1 MKKTRAILSLLFSL
15 ILGFV
20 LGFFV
25 SQEIV
30 RHRVKDVESLSS
42 YESFKTRLYTIIE
55 PNADQIQ
62 QIEPIIE
69 QFSDKM
75 EGLKKR
81 FRSEYG
87 KIIQDFHN
95 ELKPF
100 LSEEQVGKLDQFPKY
115 FSRRHRGQAQDSI
128 KK

>member
-1 MKKTRAILSLLFSL
+1 MKKIRAILSLLFTL
-15 ILGFV
+15 ILGFL

-42 YESFKTRLYTIIE
+42 YESFKTRLYAIIE
-55 PNADQIQ
+55 PNEEQIQ
-62 QIEPIIE
+62 QIEPVIE

-75 EGLKKR
+75 EALKKS

-100 LSEEQVGKLDQFPKY
+100 LNAEQVGKLDQFPKY
-115 FSRRHRGQAQDSI
+115 FGRKHRNHAQDSI
-128 KK
+128 RK

>member
-1 MKKTRAILSLLFSL
+1 MKKIRALLSLLFSL
-15 ILGFV
+15 ILGFL
-20 LGFFV
+20 LGFYV

-55 PNADQIQ
+55 PTMEQTQ

-69 QFSDKM
+69 QFADKM
-75 EGLKKR
+75 EAYKKR

-87 KIIQDFHN
+87 KLIQDFHN

-100 LSEEQVGKLDQFPKY
+100 LNEEQVGKLDQFPKY
-115 FSRRHRGQAQDSI
+115 FSRRHKTHAVDTT